1 MINVFL
7 FAGGAARA
15 VQCNIKF
22 MNKYKLKRNILSAFF
37 IRTGVVIVLVAVFV
51 SLFFYYF
58 ELYSFKQDIA
68 TSFRIN
74 AWHIFKHRQ
83 CLSNESDIHD
93 IEQYLQQRI
102 SVDRDIEKLAVYDEN
117 LKLIFE
123 TVRNGF
129 PQAAFMKSHGSSSPL
144 SHNLKDI
151 EVSVVKD
158 NGSTYLWIASPVH
171 NISDVVIGYVE
182 AIKKADA
189 QAIANYRQR
198 RFFSIA
204 AGVFFVLLLA
214 LALFPLFLSAYRDLK
229 ENERLLLASNL
240 STIKYLGDAIAL
252 RDSETSLHNF
262 RVTLYAIALGEEIG
276 LEEDSMRSLIKGSFL
291 HDIGKIGIPDNI
303 LLKAGS
309 LTDEEFRVMK
319 THVDLGSEIVGKD
332 AWFKDAL
339 DVIKY
344 HHEKFEGSGYPQ
356 GVKEDKIPLNARIF
370 AIVDVFD
377 ALTSDR
383 PYRKA
388 LKLDKASEILQKGAG
403 THFDAELLDAFL
415 KISPELYRDIAHLDR
430 EVLERLLMEK
440 VEYYFL

>member
-1 MINVFL
+1 
-7 FAGGAARA
+7 
-15 VQCNIKF
+15 
-22 MNKYKLKRNILSAFF
+22 
-37 IRTGVVIVLVAVFV
+37 
-51 SLFFYYF
+51 
-58 ELYSFKQDIA
+58 
-68 TSFRIN
+68 
-74 AWHIFKHRQ
+74 
-83 CLSNESDIHD
+83 
-93 IEQYLQQRI
+93 
-102 SVDRDIEKLAVYDEN
+102 
-117 LKLIFE
+117 
-123 TVRNGF
+123 
-129 PQAAFMKSHGSSSPL
+129 MKSHGSSSPL

-151 EVSVVKD
+151 EVAVVKD
-158 NGSTYLWIASPVH
+158 NGSTYLWIASPVY

-276 LEEDSMRSLIKGSFL
+276 LAEDSMRSLIKGAFL

-356 GVKEDKIPLNARIF
+356 GVKKDKIPLNARIF